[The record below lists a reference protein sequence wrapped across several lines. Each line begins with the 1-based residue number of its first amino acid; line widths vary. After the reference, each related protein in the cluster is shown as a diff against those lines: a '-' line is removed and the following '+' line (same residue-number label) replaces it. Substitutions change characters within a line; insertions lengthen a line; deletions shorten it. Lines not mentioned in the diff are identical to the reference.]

1 MGIVRITEEDVKKK
15 VRNYRIKQTFF
26 VLGVMAVSVIIIVSL
41 IVYYNIKQ
49 RALVGA
55 LYLSDENSAVQL
67 VNNLMYLNINK
78 YTLQA
83 GSDAMLEAGYSAKG
97 YTHIG
102 FYLIAQQILYHR
114 NHLSQQKFC
123 DFSTIC

>member
-78 YTLQA
+78 YTYRQA
-83 GSDAMLEAGYSAKG
+83 LMQCLRQDIQLKA
-97 YTHIG
+97 THI
-102 FYLIAQQILYHR
+102 Y
-114 NHLSQQKFC
+114 
-123 DFSTIC
+123 

>member
-1 MGIVRITEEDVKKK
+1 MGIVRITEEDVKKN

-55 LYLSDENSAVQL
+55 LYLSDENVPSFAF
-67 VNNLMYLNINK
+67 NLLIV
-78 YTLQA
+78 TVSVL
-83 GSDAMLEAGYSAKG
+83 YS
-97 YTHIG
+97 T
-102 FYLIAQQILYHR
+102 
-114 NHLSQQKFC
+114 
-123 DFSTIC
+123 